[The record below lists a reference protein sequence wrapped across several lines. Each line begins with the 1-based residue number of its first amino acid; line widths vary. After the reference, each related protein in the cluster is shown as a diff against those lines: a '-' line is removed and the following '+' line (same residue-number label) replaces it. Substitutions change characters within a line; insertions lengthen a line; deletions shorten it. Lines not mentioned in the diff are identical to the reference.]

1 MVSAH
6 LTHLI
11 EERIALLITVR
22 DMTVDVAHILGGDEA
37 RRVASAISVVPFD
50 IELRQARIVANSNQ
64 GGTATL
70 TMAEDREHIIAAI
83 VHLLM
88 TEAVVNRRTVREVLA
103 EVASKFHDLDRSY
116 DISALLDGE
125 GQSDDG

>member
-1 MVSAH
+1 MLV
-6 LTHLI
+6 
-11 EERIALLITVR
+11 TVR
-22 DMTVDVAHILGGDEA
+22 DMTVDVAHILGGEEA

-50 IELRQARIVANSNQ
+50 IELRQARRVANSNP

-70 TMAEDREHIIAAI
+70 AMAEDRQHIIAAI

-88 TEAVVNRRTVREVLA
+88 IEAVVNRRTVREVLT
-103 EVASKFHDLDRSY
+103 EVESKFTDLDHSY
-116 DISALLDGE
+116 DISALLDRA